1 MSGTTVSSEGLEIR
15 RRRVLFRAWHRGT
28 KEMDLVMGRFADA
41 EIRTMSDDDLN
52 DFERLIE
59 VPDRDLFTWVTGKAD
74 TPGNYD
80 TAVFQRL
87 KTFHCG

>member
-80 TAVFQRL
+80 TAVFRRL

>member
-15 RRRVLFRAWHRGT
+15 RRRVLFRSWHRGT

-41 EIRTMSDDDLN
+41 EIRSMSDADLT

-59 VPDRDLFTWVTGKAD
+59 VPDRDLFAWVTDKAE
-74 TPGNYD
+74 TPANYD
-80 TAVFQRL
+80 TAVFRRL
-87 KTFHCG
+87 KTFHAG